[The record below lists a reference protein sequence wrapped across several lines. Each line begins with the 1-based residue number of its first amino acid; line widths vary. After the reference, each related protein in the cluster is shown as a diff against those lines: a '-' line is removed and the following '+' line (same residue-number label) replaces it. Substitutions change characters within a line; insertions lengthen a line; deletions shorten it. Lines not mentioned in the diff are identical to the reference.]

1 MLLLCTYRPVILLN
15 PFPYQLYRLRSHA
28 NFLSLLCLLHPLL
41 YLYNQFNHVNLLNLL
56 LSLLPFLFNHIN
68 LLNLLLLPF
77 LLIFRNL
84 LLNLLPFLSNHVNL
98 LNPLNLPFLLI
109 FLDLHLLPFLL
120 NFRNLLLNLLPLL
133 LNLLLNPRNLLP
145 YPYPNQLIH
154 RLPNRSILQ
163 VSPSASSWR
172 SSTLRSHG
180 SGNA

>member
-15 PFPYQLYRLRSHA
+15 PFPYQLYRLRSHP
-28 NFLSLLCLLHPLL
+28 NFLNLLCLLHPLL

-56 LSLLPFLFNHIN
+56 LNLLPFLFNHIN
-68 LLNLLLLPF
+68 LLNLLLPF
-77 LLIFRNL
+77 LI
-84 LLNLLPFLSNHVNL
+84 
-98 LNPLNLPFLLI
+98 
-109 FLDLHLLPFLL
+109 
-120 NFRNLLLNLLPLL
+120 FRNLLLNLLPLL

-154 RLPNRSILQ
+154 RLPNRSISQ

-172 SSTLRSHG
+172 CSTLRNHG